1 MQDVVMR
8 FKVHMVK
15 QLYYDLQKYDDE
27 RDDIGQVT
35 LYNSENTT
43 IEYHKMVEIL
53 DPFGYTGDAEL
64 YYLLPVPGINLLDG
78 LKRINGAEDVKL
90 MVDDH
95 AKAGTKICH
104 LYLVNR
110 SESPNMTSP
119 REESPNMTSPRED
132 SPDMTSPRED
142 S

>member
-1 MQDVVMR
+1 MR

-15 QLYYDLQKYDDE
+15 QLFSDLQKYDDE
-27 RDDIGQVT
+27 RDNIVQVT
-35 LYNSENTT
+35 LCKSENTT
-43 IEYHKMVEIL
+43 IEYHKMEIL

-104 LYLVNR
+104 LYLVNKA
-110 SESPNMTSP
+110 ESPDLRHLP
-119 REESPNMTSPRED
+119 ED
-132 SPDMTSPRED
+132 S
-142 S
+142 